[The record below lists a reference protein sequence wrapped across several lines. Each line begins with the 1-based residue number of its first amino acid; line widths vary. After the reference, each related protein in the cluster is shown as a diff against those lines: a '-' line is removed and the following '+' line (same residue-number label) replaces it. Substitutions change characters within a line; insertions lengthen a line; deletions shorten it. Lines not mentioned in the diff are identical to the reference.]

1 MRGSKISLMG
11 LYQYDHTLLDD
22 LHLPEEINADDL
34 KNRLLIESSEFEV
47 LYPTPDW
54 MKMALDS
61 YSATRLHAWEI
72 MAKVLMKKEYDPFTN
87 VNRHEERTETES
99 RDLKGTA
106 NNSSTGQVSAY
117 NVSTFSNQNKVLNEG
132 ESTDTGTVTRR
143 MVYDLQGDSA
153 ISDTQDLIQKELN
166 LRRSYD
172 LYSII
177 ISDIIHNVCIMV
189 Y

>member
-47 LYPTPDW
+47 LYPSPDW

-72 MAKVLMKKEYDPFTN
+72 MQRF
-87 VNRHEERTETES
+87 
-99 RDLKGTA
+99 
-106 NNSSTGQVSAY
+106 
-117 NVSTFSNQNKVLNEG
+117 
-132 ESTDTGTVTRR
+132 
-143 MVYDLQGDSA
+143 
-153 ISDTQDLIQKELN
+153 
-166 LRRSYD
+166 
-172 LYSII
+172 
-177 ISDIIHNVCIMV
+177 
-189 Y
+189 